1 MQIVGFDLEDTTDE
15 LQGECYGL
23 EWTRNLKELVTFR
36 IVVYYNGFDLMNEWL
51 KKKICLEVNEG
62 I

>member
-36 IVVYYNGFDLMNEWL
+36 IVVYYNGLDLMNDCTQ
-51 KKKICLEVNEG
+51 KKNC
-62 I
+62 